1 MSTQV
6 WISRRN
12 CSFSPRQLILAYLAL
27 STLSLLV
34 ASFFTL
40 YGAWYVLAFSVLE
53 ILALGCAFIVCGR
66 HANDR
71 ELIALESNRL
81 LVELIV
87 VEETRQFTLD
97 PHWTHVEAPAAAREL
112 IHLEANGVKVEVG
125 RFLTEWK
132 RREFAQ
138 ELQSAL
144 ASER

>member
-12 CSFSPRQLILAYLAL
+12 CSISPRQLILAYLAL
-27 STLSLLV
+27 SILSLLV
-34 ASFFTL
+34 ASFFTF
-40 YGAWYVLAFSVLE
+40 YGAWYVLAFSVIE
-53 ILALGCAFIVCGR
+53 VLALGCAFIVCGR

-71 ELIALESNRL
+71 ECIALESNRL
-81 LVELIV
+81 LVELV
-87 VEETRQFTLD
+87 QSEEVRQFAMD
-97 PHWTHVEAPAAAREL
+97 PHWTRVEPPASGREL
-112 IHLEANGVKVEVG
+112 ISLEANGVKVEVG

-132 RREFAQ
+132 RREFAR

>member
-1 MSTQV
+1 MAARTWV
-6 WISRRN
+6 LRRN

-27 STLSLLV
+27 STASLLV
-34 ASFFTL
+34 ASFFAL

-71 ELIALESNRL
+71 ERIALESNRL
-81 LVELIV
+81 LVELVV
-87 VEETRQFTLD
+87 VEEVRQFTLD
-97 PHWTHVEAPAAAREL
+97 PRWTRVAPPVLGHEL
-112 IHLEANGVKVEVG
+112 IGLEAGGTKVEVG

-132 RREFAQ
+132 RREFAR
-138 ELQSAL
+138 ELQSVL